1 MKFCLLHIFT
11 WIKYTCIYIYM
22 AACNSLR
29 SAPLRSTSW
38 VVISLR
44 RSWRQ
49 SATAKSLPMV
59 RACRSW
65 WRQSALLIAW
75 AWVWMTSN
83 PIQQLLAGEPIE
95 FATFGL
101 GGSVGRQMSHFK
113 EICFVFTYPNH
124 WVWLHIYVYAYLH
137 IYTYVYIY
145 IYICIYIYIDT
156 CHCGSNPQ
164 TTRTFVSISSSV

>member
-1 MKFCLLHIFT
+1 MKFCSLHIFT
-11 WIKYTCIYIYM
+11 WTKYTCIYIYIYM
-22 AACNSLR
+22 VACNSLR
-29 SAPLRSTSW
+29 SAPLRSTSL
-38 VVISLR
+38 VVINLR

-101 GGSVGRQMSHFK
+101 GGSVGWQMSHFK
-113 EICFVFTYPNH
+113 EIYFVFTCPNH
-124 WVWLHIYVYAYLH
+124 WVWLHIY
-137 IYTYVYIY
+137 IY
-145 IYICIYIYIDT
+145 ININT
-156 CHCGSNPQ
+156 FHCGPNPQ
-164 TTRTFVSISSSV
+164 TTRTFVSTSSSV